1 MKRKTIV
8 AAVVCIA
15 AVFINM
21 YFSTIVHEVLNKTFE
36 GVNTLTMAHCIASIK
51 ANQNHFT
58 VFISLQLFV
67 MLGLALLLLNR
78 YGDFISNMMRVTDDI
93 KTPVVAGQKQHGSA
107 RWLTKKEQYKTFDI
121 AQISTKNPYIRQL
134 IKSGY
139 DDLKFI
145 KKDGDKNEQK

>member
-1 MKRKTIV
+1 
-8 AAVVCIA
+8 
-15 AVFINM
+15 
-21 YFSTIVHEVLNKTFE
+21 
-36 GVNTLTMAHCIASIK
+36 
-51 ANQNHFT
+51 
-58 VFISLQLFV
+58 